1 MRNCLI
7 PGSKPGL
14 VAGAF
19 LALAL
24 VAAAPAG
31 AAEQVV
37 DGSSSAALGVK
48 DKPRQ
53 EQKHLTMEEIVVT
66 DDRLDG
72 KATTAVTTRKIE
84 QGRNLTIPDVLK
96 NDPDIDV
103 ARKSIIGDSSD
114 SLSIR
119 GFGGA
124 RVLLNIDGR
133 PVNSA
138 GIVGGSYIDWST
150 MPLDNIEKIE
160 IIKGGSSA
168 KYGNNAIGGVIN
180 VVTKRPTTT
189 PSLTFFSNYGYNPE
203 TGNMQ
208 NYRLS
213 HSYKVGPV
221 GYAVSGSYQKCD
233 PYLWNSDFE
242 SKNFSS
248 NLYVDM
254 PLDGELTLGYRYIEA
269 DKGFARTNR
278 KSTDPFNS
286 GFYEKINHDYPLSS
300 GDSFASPQI
309 NYAAKP
315 GPGANWN
322 KVKYYVDLGYTQP
335 IGDALLDFKIY
346 SSKETRNEKN
356 YAATDVKPAGNKDH
370 TPVVEG
376 RLVMDRKVVSDDSSG
391 GSLDLT
397 LPIANH
403 ELLIGAE
410 HKNIGTDGI
419 LYRYVDASYDEK
431 MKKSSEYDPSQNE
444 GLIWAYYIQDNWR
457 ISDRWQLTPGLRYD
471 EYTYHYIHGGTGEDQ
486 KSDGWS
492 PKLTATYS
500 PTQHDSFTASVYQ
513 ALRTPTQPESGWW
526 AGDDY
531 ADMGV
536 VIPKLKAEKNN
547 AAELVYMHR
556 FAGLDYVRLSAYHYE
571 VKDYINRISFAA
583 TKTTPQ
589 WRTSYN
595 IDEVKQSGISL
606 DGRKALLDWLSL
618 NASVTYQKSKVSGD
632 MFDPGRLTDG
642 LSNFPEWKGSLGAG
656 IKLPRDASFDVSLR
670 YVGSRESTESQTVS
684 GKNVLYVRKMGDFIT
699 TDLSFTIPLRKHVE
713 LGLYAENIFGTNYE
727 EVYGYPMP
735 GRIVGT
741 SLKIL
746 L

>member
-1 MRNCLI
+1 MLKGWRSGNRPGRVAVVCLT
-7 PGSKPGL
+7 
-14 VAGAF
+14 
-19 LALAL
+19 LA
-24 VAAAPAG
+24 VVGVGPAG
-31 AAEQVV
+31 AAEA
-37 DGSSSAALGVK
+37 DGDAAGTAAKVK
-48 DKPRQ
+48 S
-53 EQKHLTMEEIVVT
+53 ENKHLTMEEIVVT
-66 DDRLDG
+66 DNRCDDT
-72 KATTAVTTRKIE
+72 ATTAVTTRKIE

-103 ARKSIIGDSSD
+103 SRKAIIGDSSD

-124 RVLLNIDGR
+124 RVLLNIDGQ

-150 MPLDNIEKIE
+150 VPLDNIEKIE
-160 IIKGGSSA
+160 IIKGGSSV

-189 PSLTFFSNYGYNPE
+189 PALTFFSNYGYNPE

-221 GYAVSGSYQKCD
+221 GYSLSGSYQKSD
-233 PYLWNSDFE
+233 PYLWNGDFE

-254 PLDGELTLGYRYIEA
+254 PLDGELTLGYRYVEA

-315 GPGANWN
+315 GLDANWN
-322 KVKYYVDLGYTQP
+322 KVKYYLDLGYSQP
-335 IGDALLDFKIY
+335 LGDALLDFKIY
-346 SSKETRNEKN
+346 KSKETRNEKN
-356 YAATDVKPAGNKDH
+356 YASTDVKPNGNKNG
-370 TPVVEG
+370 TAVVDG

-397 LPIANH
+397 LPIADH

-410 HKNIGTDGI
+410 HKNIGTGGI
-419 LYRYVDASYDEK
+419 LYRYVDTSHDEK
-431 MKKSSEYDPSQNE
+431 MKNASEYDPSTTE
-444 GLIWAYYIQDNWR
+444 GLIWAYYVQDNWR

-471 EYTYHYIHGGTGEDQ
+471 DYKYHYIHGGSGEDQ
-486 KSDGWS
+486 DSDGWS
-492 PKLTATYS
+492 PKFTVTFS
-500 PTQHDSFTASVYQ
+500 PTGHDAITASVYQ
-513 ALRTPTQPESGWW
+513 ALRTPTQPESAWW

-531 ADMGV
+531 ASLTGV

-556 FAGLDYVRLSAYHYE
+556 FAGLDYVRLSAYYYE
-571 VKDYINRISFAA
+571 VEDYINRMSFAA
-583 TKTTPQ
+583 TATTPQ

-595 IDEVKQSGISL
+595 IDEVQQRGISL

-618 NASVTYQKSKVSGD
+618 NASLTYQKSKVAGD

-656 IKLPRDASFDVSLR
+656 VKLPRDILFDVSLR
-670 YVGSRESTESQTVS
+670 YVGSRESTESHTVS
-684 GKNVLYVRKMGDFIT
+684 GQSVLYVRKMSDYIT
-699 TDLSFTIPLRKHVE
+699 TDLNFTIPLRKHVE
-713 LGLYAENIFGTNYE
+713 LGLYAENIFGTKYE

-741 SLKIL
+741 SLKISL
-746 L
+746 